1 MSPRAKFG
9 NGVEPRPPLAHNARA
24 MNAAHVH
31 LISSHA
37 PVCAVGF
44 GLLLWLVGVVR
55 RSVDFRRAAFI
66 LFVAAGLLSGPAYW
80 SGRPALRALESTSGW
95 DARVAR
101 QHEEMAVLALGGSIV
116 LGLAALVA
124 LLRLEKV
131 PSLPRSVSGLV
142 LGLALMSGVALCW
155 TSGLGGRVHHPEI
168 VSPTR

>member
-1 MSPRAKFG
+1 
-9 NGVEPRPPLAHNARA
+9 

-37 PVCAVGF
+37 PVYAVGF

-55 RSVDFRRAAFI
+55 HSVDFRRAAFI

-80 SGRPALRALESTSGW
+80 SGRPALRTLESAPGW

-101 QHEEMAVLALGGSIV
+101 QHEEIAALALGGSVV
-116 LGLAALVA
+116 LGLVALVA
-124 LLRLEKV
+124 LFRLGKG
-131 PSLPRSVSGLV
+131 PSLPRSLSGLV
-142 LGLALMSGVALCW
+142 LGLALVSGVALGW

-168 VSPTR
+168 VSPSR